1 MSMSFDRNVVPEEER
16 SAVFDELLKDM
27 FSKVE
32 MSFPNDFNSQFF
44 VLLVTNKNNEIAIQ
58 FTSDNNFIDESE
70 INAKLVFVNKASDFL
85 NILQSYDVSKF
96 NYMRYFTDLKD
107 REWFMIE
114 LSNSENFK
122 GLNHRIS
129 DLLDS
134 ELVNESE
141 ILNDESELYLILVER
156 E

>member
-1 MSMSFDRNVVPEEER
+1 MSFDRNVVPEEER

>member
-1 MSMSFDRNVVPEEER
+1 MSMSFDRNVVPEEEGCP
-16 SAVFDELLKDM
+16 VFDELLKDM

-107 REWFMIE
+107 REWFMVE
-114 LSNSENFK
+114 LSNSEHFNS
-122 GLNHRIS
+122 LNRKIS

>member
-1 MSMSFDRNVVPEEER
+1 
-16 SAVFDELLKDM
+16 
-27 FSKVE
+27 
-32 MSFPNDFNSQFF
+32 
-44 VLLVTNKNNEIAIQ
+44 
-58 FTSDNNFIDESE
+58 
-70 INAKLVFVNKASDFL
+70 
-85 NILQSYDVSKF
+85 
-96 NYMRYFTDLKD
+96 
-107 REWFMIE
+107 MIE